1 MALPTLSKFLN
12 GNKELAIGYVQ
23 HPGFANLYLRK
34 TYRYIDRARVRT
46 LDIAYV
52 VARRPGS
59 GAFTKLLDLLHPT
72 WNLYVEG
79 VINPDFR
86 EYLVRRGFRH
96 VDTNGLG
103 LPNYFLH
110 TLQELVPY
118 ERTKCSPK
126 LPTPRNT
133 PRVGA

>member
-12 GNKELAIGYVQ
+12 NNKELAIGYVT

-52 VARRPGS
+52 VARRPGG

-86 EYLVRRGFRH
+86 EYLLRRGFRH

-118 ERTKCSPK
+118 ESTRPK
-126 LPTPRNT
+126 TGLPTQGNSKRI
-133 PRVGA
+133 GA